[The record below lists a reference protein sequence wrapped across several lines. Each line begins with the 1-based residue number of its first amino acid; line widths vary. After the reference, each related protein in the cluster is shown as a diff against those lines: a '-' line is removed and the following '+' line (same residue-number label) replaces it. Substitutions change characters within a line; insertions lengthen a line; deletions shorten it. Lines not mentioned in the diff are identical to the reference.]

1 MEIHKCLFFIVL
13 ASAVFFAV
21 GGYLGSITKMEI
33 KKGKKTVTR
42 TFKTASDINVEIFDR
57 ETDLHVLYGTL
68 RIAQRNFDLKEFT
81 PRIKDNTEKT
91 ENRKFCLDKA
101 VELYLSNPGKFK
113 RRNATPTKIAN
124 ELEIYI
130 TGGLVSDKI

>member
-1 MEIHKCLFFIVL
+1 MDIYKCLFFIVL

-21 GGYLGSITKMEI
+21 GCYLGSITKKGI
-33 KKGKKTVTR
+33 KEETVTR
-42 TFKTASDINVEIFDR
+42 TFKKAYDLNWEIIDR
-57 ETDLHVLYGTL
+57 MTNMHDTL
-68 RIAQRNFDLKEFT
+68 RNAQRNFDLKEFT

-101 VELYLSNPGKFK
+101 VELYLSDPGGFK

-124 ELEIYI
+124 ELEKYI
-130 TGGLVSDKI
+130 TNSLVSDKI